1 MMGGEMSGREDGR
14 MGGEM
19 GASMLCQK
27 LHRSAHEY
35 HILIDT
41 HNTHKHTMDKHTC
54 PPIHP
59 PTHYNPSSIVA
70 VPLLRSL
77 L

>member
-1 MMGGEMSGREDGR
+1 M

-27 LHRSAHEY
+27 LHRSAPEY

-54 PPIHP
+54 PPTHP
-59 PTHYNPSSIVA
+59 HTHTHTTTQA
-70 VPLLRSL
+70 VV
-77 L
+77 